1 MKSGSHQLYFLL
13 LLGLFAGFFCTD
25 LTTTGN
31 EGFASIGQL
40 MVSTASD
47 TSNTSLTSGSV
58 MTGSSAQKHYS
69 GPATAASQ
77 GHLTKPAPLIVE
89 AGPTS
94 VIVGEAHSATLKC
107 EFSPTTHADVTW
119 KRCFFGNCAEFP
131 GNDSRVTVNTTYGF
145 SELTFDPTNIN
156 DTGVYYCSVRTA
168 TAFDSSCGTY
178 LWVRTPRPTSML
190 NMRES
195 IKNKIITAEGFLL
208 LIFAIGPGLFL
219 LFRRWENERL
229 LEAKKKAY
237 EEENLYEGLNLDDC
251 SMYEDISRGLQA
263 TYQDI
268 GNVKVID
275 LQLEKPE
282 KP

>member
-94 VIVGEAHSATLKC
+94 VIVGEAHSATLK
-107 EFSPTTHADVTW
+107 S
-119 KRCFFGNCAEFP
+119 
-131 GNDSRVTVNTTYGF
+131 
-145 SELTFDPTNIN
+145 
-156 DTGVYYCSVRTA
+156 
-168 TAFDSSCGTY
+168 
-178 LWVRTPRPTSML
+178 PRPTSML

-219 LFRRWENERL
+219 LFRKRWENERL